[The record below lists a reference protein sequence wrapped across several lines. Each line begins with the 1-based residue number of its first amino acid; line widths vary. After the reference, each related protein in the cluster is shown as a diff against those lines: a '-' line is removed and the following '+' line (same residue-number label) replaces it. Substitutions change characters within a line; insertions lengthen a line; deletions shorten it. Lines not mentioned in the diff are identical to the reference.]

1 MTRLSKVKPLVQ
13 VTAKQKKKQ
22 EKISVRYSRSRAFLT
37 GLMQGNY
44 QLPPIT
50 NEPDQPSDQIAHH
63 EQTHYFGEDNN
74 PDDSQTAGPLSI
86 DDLSAWG
93 SIPWNEAATSNIPKP
108 TLSSYLDPEVSA
120 TIREHDRNVAHHR
133 RENNWRQM
141 MSKLFVSYLWLKE
154 KTQNWTSPCS
164 FDSFVSK
171 LSAFSPNL
179 SIELTVNASCC
190 LSLLLYTGQQR
201 LQVSFCKCLP
211 RAVQILAI
219 GFVPSTPIQPTA
231 GFSMR
236 LLAYHNYAWHN
247 SNVRMG
253 PFHET
258 QRQFNEERSQVLWN
272 QRQTE
277 GRDLTTCLSA
287 CVTVY
292 RELLERTSNLVQT
305 VLQLSPAQ
313 KLASNTCPACFG
325 PSLKTG
331 SHQLLWVDNKLIIA
345 LDGNFQHRHHK
356 AAGRNAT
363 PLSTPTMF
371 IPPSDLDAMKDHIAS
386 QEKIH
391 KVPKKGDKC
400 ADTHKAGNDTRNES
414 TWKGCDDT
422 GLMGSCCR
430 HDSVIFLVNIH
441 GTGENRA
448 LPLAILK
455 RLLDDIDDPTRP
467 VGVMYDLGCSLDKF
481 INRRHIFAEHR
492 SRLSFATSVFHA
504 YVHEWPCQLQYNPCY
519 QIGWG
524 LSDGEALERLWSS
537 LSPQVGPL
545 RYTTRNNRLGALA
558 HRCKY
563 RNKQSILNLAAWL
576 CSKFEQA
583 LVRRDREKD
592 VLTELIHMKNP
603 HGNGHTNYTVS
614 FFRAQWADQV
624 RMGLTQEDLD
634 DAAEKSL
641 AQFFENEEV
650 IGAYKYRIANGT
662 WPATLADLNDLL
674 QVVEKKEEAQR
685 TLAISLGRNYEEL
698 RQAQE
703 SEFAMLKLL
712 WKAKSELYAQAVE
725 TRAERQP
732 VVTAKS
738 QNTAGT
744 RLKEK
749 IMAAIKR
756 RKNPVEKA
764 IKNFNQRRRAYLQK
778 FDPARLLLP
787 ENKDLVYADF
797 VNMDLDDPL
806 WRDGHFYHA
815 RAPWALDPNVRSGIK
830 SVLVLDRVEEE
841 VELLTQE
848 LDRSITWAYD
858 YRNLLLRTLA
868 QVATES
874 EEPVSADNIFSNI
887 LPSVPTKI
895 KLRLLHLELNKN
907 LTDHNRLMVS
917 WMLNIES
924 LWRRTRSRHTKASH
938 PWFDVIHSIKEK
950 LTQGNIGDIDEAL
963 ENLTFREEGLDQI
976 IEEGGSDF
984 DSAEGGSDDGEDVD
998 MGAEAQEG

>member
-74 PDDSQTAGPLSI
+74 PGDSQTAGPLSI

-171 LSAFSPNL
+171 LCKCSKDAPCSDHWIDLVDIN
-179 SIELTVNASCC
+179 
-190 LSLLLYTGQQR
+190 GQQR

-400 ADTHKAGNDTRNES
+400 ANTHKAGNDTRNES

-504 YVHEWPCQLQYNPCY
+504 YVHEWPCQLQYNPRY

-698 RQAQE
+698 RRAQE

-887 LPSVPTKI
+887 LPSVPTEI
-895 KLRLLHLELNKN
+895 KLGLLHLELNKN

>member
-22 EKISVRYSRSRAFLT
+22 EKISVRYSQSRAFLT

-171 LSAFSPNL
+171 LCKCSKDAPCSDHWIDLVDIN
-179 SIELTVNASCC
+179 
-190 LSLLLYTGQQR
+190 GQQR

-391 KVPKKGDKC
+391 KVPKK
-400 ADTHKAGNDTRNES
+400 
-414 TWKGCDDT
+414 
-422 GLMGSCCR
+422 
-430 HDSVIFLVNIH
+430 
-441 GTGENRA
+441 
-448 LPLAILK
+448 
-455 RLLDDIDDPTRP
+455 
-467 VGVMYDLGCSLDKF
+467 
-481 INRRHIFAEHR
+481 
-492 SRLSFATSVFHA
+492 
-504 YVHEWPCQLQYNPCY
+504 
-519 QIGWG
+519 
-524 LSDGEALERLWSS
+524 
-537 LSPQVGPL
+537 
-545 RYTTRNNRLGALA
+545 
-558 HRCKY
+558 
-563 RNKQSILNLAAWL
+563 
-576 CSKFEQA
+576 
-583 LVRRDREKD
+583 
-592 VLTELIHMKNP
+592 
-603 HGNGHTNYTVS
+603 
-614 FFRAQWADQV
+614 
-624 RMGLTQEDLD
+624 
-634 DAAEKSL
+634 
-641 AQFFENEEV
+641 
-650 IGAYKYRIANGT
+650 
-662 WPATLADLNDLL
+662 
-674 QVVEKKEEAQR
+674 
-685 TLAISLGRNYEEL
+685 
-698 RQAQE
+698 
-703 SEFAMLKLL
+703 
-712 WKAKSELYAQAVE
+712 
-725 TRAERQP
+725 
-732 VVTAKS
+732 
-738 QNTAGT
+738 
-744 RLKEK
+744 
-749 IMAAIKR
+749 
-756 RKNPVEKA
+756 
-764 IKNFNQRRRAYLQK
+764 
-778 FDPARLLLP
+778 
-787 ENKDLVYADF
+787 
-797 VNMDLDDPL
+797 
-806 WRDGHFYHA
+806 
-815 RAPWALDPNVRSGIK
+815 
-830 SVLVLDRVEEE
+830 
-841 VELLTQE
+841 
-848 LDRSITWAYD
+848 
-858 YRNLLLRTLA
+858 
-868 QVATES
+868 
-874 EEPVSADNIFSNI
+874 
-887 LPSVPTKI
+887 
-895 KLRLLHLELNKN
+895 
-907 LTDHNRLMVS
+907 
-917 WMLNIES
+917 
-924 LWRRTRSRHTKASH
+924 
-938 PWFDVIHSIKEK
+938 
-950 LTQGNIGDIDEAL
+950 
-963 ENLTFREEGLDQI
+963 
-976 IEEGGSDF
+976 
-984 DSAEGGSDDGEDVD
+984 
-998 MGAEAQEG
+998 